1 MLQRGTLH
9 AIDGTDARAV
19 VITRDAW
26 NARMSSVGM
35 VPLASTAATHG
46 FLAPLGE
53 GSGLAFDVTG
63 LVTVP
68 RGRIG
73 EALAVIDDGVLH
85 GIERAA
91 SALLDAER
99 ILADPPRA
107 SRLPAGP
114 IDYPRCGEIRYLV
127 GERIDGEAKRYLVV
141 SNDRWNQ
148 RRRTVLVVRTTAQTK
163 RPFEE
168 FPLIHDGAAQVVCGE
183 LTAIP
188 AAAVELR
195 RRPPGMNRVGLLEF
209 AAVLR
214 GCSFTH
220 MLRDHLDPFEVEIAN
235 GLE

>member
-107 SRLPAGP
+107 SRPPAGP
-114 IDYPRCGEIRYLV
+114 IDYPRCGEIHYLV

-148 RRRTVLVVRTTAQTK
+148 RRRFLVGRSTGYITVHLELARRDSSGGPAVVGG
-163 RPFEE
+163 PF
-168 FPLIHDGAAQVVCGE
+168 VSV
-183 LTAIP
+183 
-188 AAAVELR
+188 R
-195 RRPPGMNRVGLLEF
+195 RLERV
-209 AAVLR
+209 R
-214 GCSFTH
+214 
-220 MLRDHLDPFEVEIAN
+220 
-235 GLE
+235 